1 MAAFLEDTAN
11 AHSTRPSAAAT
22 PLAGLVPKLA
32 PVRGNGSRVAPRPT
46 APVSP
51 FPRLRCARPSP
62 CSQAAATPL
71 GKKTAETNL
80 AGACIRP
87 QLCPDD
93 LPPSPQNSYGVASA
107 HSPHPS
113 RQAASSPRPPRWS
126 RLAGTGR
133 DPIVDNSQCC
143 LLSHL
148 QGSTDSPHP
157 DLASPPLLMAPT
169 RSLRWGLL
177 CLAVP
182 GLTVP

>member
-1 MAAFLEDTAN
+1 MHTLRVPLRPPLRSRAWFQSWLPFEETA
-11 AHSTRPSAAAT
+11 HGSPR
-22 PLAGLVPKLA
+22 A
-32 PVRGNGSRVAPRPT
+32 PQR
-46 APVSP
+46 P

-113 RQAASSPRPPRWS
+113 RQAASSPGPPRWS

-148 QGSTDSPHP
+148 QGSKDSPHP